1 MVDTCVQ
8 CGSIVPEGTMVCK
21 SCVDK
26 AGLKSGDTDIQ
37 SIRVERLFGL
47 SLRCIYR
54 QLKKIGREKE
64 YLSLLHNDIGMTEN
78 EIEKY
83 VGTN

>member
-26 AGLKSGDTDIQ
+26 AGLKSEDTDIQ
-37 SIRVERLFGL
+37 SIRVEHLFSL

-54 QLKKIGREKE
+54 QLKKKWQGKRLSFVVTQRYRNDRE
-64 YLSLLHNDIGMTEN
+64 
-78 EIEKY
+78 
-83 VGTN
+83 